1 MIDIRQLTDKDIGR
15 EVFYTNGAG
24 NKEFGKLKSW
34 NYKWVFVVYNC
45 ADDWDNYRDYTGA
58 ATDPN
63 DLEWK

>member
-1 MIDIRQLTDKDIGR
+1 MIDIRQLTDEDIGR
-15 EVFYTNGAG
+15 EVFYTNGVG

-34 NYKWVFVVYNC
+34 NYKWVFVVYHC
-45 ADDWDNYRDYTGA
+45 ANDWDHFQDYTGA